1 MRIVN
6 TIIGIFADFFW
17 GNIMIERIKLLC
29 DEQGLSLTSLER
41 ELGFGKST
49 IRKWDKNAPSVDKM
63 KLIADYFGVTVDYL
77 IGRTDDRTLDIEP
90 DAEELEFLIAYKK
103 AKESK
108 KAAVRA
114 TLKVIDKL
122 LGEDE
127 Q

>member
-1 MRIVN
+1 
-6 TIIGIFADFFW
+6 
-17 GNIMIERIKLLC
+17 MIDRIKLLC
-29 DEQGLSLTSLER
+29 EELGLNLTALER

-49 IRKWDKNAPSVDKM
+49 IRKWDKNAPSVDKVM
-63 KLIADYFGVTVDYL
+63 LVADFFSVSVDYL
-77 IGRTDDRTLDIEP
+77 IGRSDERTLDAEP
-90 DAEELEFLIAYKK
+90 NAEEMEFMETYQK
-103 AKESK
+103 AKESD